1 MAAMRDNRV
10 DVILMRLSILHANLG
25 TDSTQE
31 EIQAVKNEEE
41 YLKSKVAEIDQELA
55 ERLFP

>member
-1 MAAMRDNRV
+1 MRDNRV
-10 DVILMRLSILHANLG
+10 DVILMRLSIIHANLG

-31 EIQAVKNEEE
+31 EIQAVENEEE